1 MTTLTKEQ
9 VKATWRILEDY
20 PTRDSEYVVCFLTE
34 DGNYGYPDIWLYT
47 QRNGWE
53 PVFGQDHADQ
63 PTHWCELPMPR

>member
-9 VKATWRILEDY
+9 VNATWRILEDY

-34 DGNYGYPDIWLYT
+34 EGNYGYPDVWLYT

-53 PVFGQDHADQ
+53 PVFGQDHAEQ
-63 PTHWCELPMPR
+63 PTHWCDLPMPR